1 MNAASDHD
9 DVETDV
15 VVETDDEF
23 VDELA
28 LEFGRYLGE
37 GTAVLAAGRGRTRQ
51 VARRWTW

>member
-1 MNAASDHD
+1 MNVASDHD